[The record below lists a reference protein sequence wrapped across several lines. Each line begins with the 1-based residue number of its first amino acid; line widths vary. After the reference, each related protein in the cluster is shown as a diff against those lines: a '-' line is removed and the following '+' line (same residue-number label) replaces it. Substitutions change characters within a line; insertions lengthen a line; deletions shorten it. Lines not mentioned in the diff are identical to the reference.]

1 MNHLKISVPCIPL
14 VVNSLVLSHM
24 TASQMENEEWAVILG
39 LEGFA
44 ELTLMEL
51 TTAGAAAS
59 D

>member
-44 ELTLMEL
+44 ELTPMEL